1 MAVMA
6 SLNPQDSN
14 NAMNSKPIV
23 YLLED
28 DSAVRESIQWL
39 LEKHGI
45 EVRAFANPRDFLEA
59 YDENWVGCLI
69 LDLALPEMNGLEV
82 YRKLLDRGTQLPFI
96 VITGHG
102 EIPDATQAMKLGAI
116 DFLEKPYESDRLV
129 ALVRQALRLSERR
142 HQAKA
147 MRRVTQD
154 QIDSLTPRELQI
166 MDLMVEGL
174 MTKQIARR
182 LDISIKTV
190 EAHRSSILKKMKVE
204 SVVQLVRVVTQHRL
218 LAETVR

>member
-1 MAVMA
+1 MR
-6 SLNPQDSN
+6 
-14 NAMNSKPIV
+14 SKPIV

-28 DSAVRESIQWL
+28 DSAVRESVQWL
-39 LEKHGI
+39 LEKHEM
-45 EVRAFANPRDFLEA
+45 EVRSFTNPRDFLTA
-59 YDENWVGCLI
+59 HDDDWVGCLI
-69 LDLALPEMNGLEV
+69 LDLALPEMSGLEV
-82 YRKLLDRGTQLPFI
+82 YRTLLDQGYQLPFI

-116 DFLEKPYESDRLV
+116 DFLEKPYDSDRLV

-142 HQAKA
+142 HQVRAT
-147 MRRVTQD
+147 RSVTQHR
-154 QIDSLTPRELQI
+154 IDSLTPRELQI

-204 SVVQLVRVVTQHRL
+204 SVVQLVRVITQHRL
-218 LAETVR
+218 LSETGR

>member
-1 MAVMA
+1 M
-6 SLNPQDSN
+6 
-14 NAMNSKPIV
+14 V

-28 DSAVRESIQWL
+28 DSAVRESIRWL
-39 LEKHGI
+39 LEEHGI
-45 EVRAFANPRDFLEA
+45 EVRSFASPREFLAA
-59 YDENWVGCLI
+59 YDDSWFGCLI

-82 YRKLLDRGTQLPFI
+82 YKALLERGTQLPFI

-102 EIPDATQAMKLGAI
+102 EISDATQAMKLGAV
-116 DFLEKPYESDRLV
+116 DFLEKPYESERLV
-129 ALVRQALRLSERR
+129 ALVKKALRLSQRR
-142 HQAKA
+142 RESNAIRQA
-147 MRRVTQD
+147 TQKQLD
-154 QIDSLTPRELQI
+154 TLTPRELEI

-218 LAETVR
+218 LAQSGQ